1 MAEDINKLLERLNF
15 LEEES
20 TRVVSSNMGC
30 NNSQGFEAWAVGKI
44 KLEEK
49 VNRDAM
55 YRVFKSLWF
64 TKEEVNFIALKDVIL
79 VKFGNMEDR
88 KRILNLS
95 PCLFDQCL
103 FAMLP
108 YVKDQDTDA
117 YAFNLTPFWLRIFN
131 IPLEYMDRQVAMDVG
146 KAIEELVA
154 IDWRDRDGGWT
165 EYIRLKVMID
175 VSKPLR
181 RVVHLVSSDGAEIV
195 CAIKYERLP
204 TFCYI
209 CGLIS
214 HSTQKCDRK
223 KEQSKSNDT
232 SFQYGNWLRAQIGVP
247 NQNRVYW
254 RNGIEVITDKK
265 NMDSDPNGEKQG
277 NEEVNE
283 STGPKGKE
291 KKSKTMR
298 KNRNHVLLQ
307 WKNVLQR

>member
-1 MAEDINKLLERLNF
+1 MAKDINKLLERLNF

-20 TRVVSSNMGC
+20 TRVVSSNMGS

-44 KLEEK
+44 MLEEK

-64 TKEEVNFIALKDVIL
+64 TKEEVNFIAVKEDVIL

-131 IPLEYMDRQVAMDVG
+131 IPLEYMDKQVATDVG
-146 KAIEELVA
+146 KAIEEVVA

-209 CGLIS
+209 CG
-214 HSTQKCDRK
+214 
-223 KEQSKSNDT
+223 
-232 SFQYGNWLRAQIGVP
+232 VP

-298 KNRNHVLLQ
+298 KNPNHVLQ

>member
-1 MAEDINKLLERLNF
+1 M
-15 LEEES
+15 
-20 TRVVSSNMGC
+20 
-30 NNSQGFEAWAVGKI
+30 
-44 KLEEK
+44 LEEK

-64 TKEEVNFIALKDVIL
+64 TKEEVNFIAVKEDVIL
-79 VKFGNMEDR
+79 
-88 KRILNLS
+88 
-95 PCLFDQCL
+95 CL

-131 IPLEYMDRQVAMDVG
+131 IPLEYMDKQVATDVG
-146 KAIEELVA
+146 KAIEEVVA

-214 HSTQKCDRK
+214 HST
-223 KEQSKSNDT
+223 
-232 SFQYGNWLRAQIGVP
+232 
-247 NQNRVYW
+247 
-254 RNGIEVITDKK
+254 
-265 NMDSDPNGEKQG
+265 
-277 NEEVNE
+277 
-283 STGPKGKE
+283 
-291 KKSKTMR
+291 
-298 KNRNHVLLQ
+298 
-307 WKNVLQR
+307 